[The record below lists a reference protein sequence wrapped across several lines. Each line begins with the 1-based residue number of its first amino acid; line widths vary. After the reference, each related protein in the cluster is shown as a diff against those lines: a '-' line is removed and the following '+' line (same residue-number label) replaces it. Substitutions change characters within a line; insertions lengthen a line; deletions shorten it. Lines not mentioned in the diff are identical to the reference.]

1 MALSAKDLI
10 NKRQLIEDKKESQ
23 IEIEVPETGAFL
35 FRLPTINDYQDAQAK
50 AKNRTDDDTMPNKYL
65 IYTCCIEPA
74 LNDKDLQDAYE
85 CKEPIDIIDKL
96 FMIGE
101 VSSIAQILVDKAGFN
116 NDYKTVVKKAK
127 N

>member
-1 MALSAKDLI
+1 MAVSAKDLI
-10 NKRQLIEDKKESQ
+10 NNRKLIEERKDDQ
-23 IEIEVPETGAFL
+23 IEIEVPDVGAFL

-50 AKNRTDDDTMPNKYL
+50 AKNRQNEAMENKYL
-65 IYTCCIEPA
+65 IYTCCVEPG
-74 LNDKDLQDAYE
+74 LNNKELQDAYE
-85 CKEPIDIIDKL
+85 CKEPIDIVDKL

-101 VSSIAQILVDKAGFN
+101 IASIAQILVDNAGFN

>member
-1 MALSAKDLI
+1 MAISAKDLI
-10 NKRQLIEDKKESQ
+10 NNRKLIEERKDDQ
-23 IEIEVPETGAFL
+23 IEIEVPDVGAFL

-50 AKNRTDDDTMPNKYL
+50 AKNRQNEAMENKYL
-65 IYTCCIEPA
+65 IYTCCVEPG
-74 LNDKDLQDAYE
+74 LNNKELQDAYE
-85 CKEPIDIIDKL
+85 CKEPIDIVDKL

-101 VSSIAQILVDKAGFN
+101 ITSIAQILVDNAGFN

>member
-1 MALSAKDLI
+1 MAVSAKDLI
-10 NKRQLIEDKKESQ
+10 NNRKLIEDKKEAQ
-23 IEIEVPETGAFL
+23 IEIEVPDVGAFL

-50 AKNRTDDDTMPNKYL
+50 AKNRQNEAMENKYL
-65 IYTCCIEPA
+65 IYTCCVEPG
-74 LNDKDLQDAYE
+74 LNNKELQDAYE
-85 CKEPIDIIDKL
+85 CKEPIDIVDKL

-101 VSSIAQILVDKAGFN
+101 ITSIAQILVDNAGFN

>member
-1 MALSAKDLI
+1 MAVSAKDLI
-10 NKRQLIEDKKESQ
+10 NNRKLIEERKDDQ
-23 IEIEVPETGAFL
+23 IEIEVPDVGAFL

-50 AKNRTDDDTMPNKYL
+50 AKNRQNEAMENKYL
-65 IYTCCIEPA
+65 IYTCCVEPG
-74 LNDKDLQDAYE
+74 LNNKELQDAYE
-85 CKEPIDIIDKL
+85 CKEPIDIVDKL

-101 VSSIAQILVDKAGFN
+101 ITSIAQILVDNAGFN